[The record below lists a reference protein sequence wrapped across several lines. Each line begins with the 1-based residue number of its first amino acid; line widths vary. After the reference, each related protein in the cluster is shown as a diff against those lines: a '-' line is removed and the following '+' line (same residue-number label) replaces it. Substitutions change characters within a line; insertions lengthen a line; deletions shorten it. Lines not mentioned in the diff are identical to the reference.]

1 MSININKNININP
14 KINTSN
20 NELKHFAY
28 NAKNKIDIAVA
39 NASSQAYNDTSE
51 YSSLASAS
59 MNSLVS
65 LKYLT
70 YSDKTNNS
78 NIIENLT
85 NDPSINEKVKK
96 LYKDN
101 TSKQYAED
109 SNAINKIIE
118 LDIPKNKSIYCDKSG
133 NLNYTKI
140 FQNIGM
146 PLYSCSPAQAIG
158 VFKELNKEKLIDTNT
173 YNEASIAFNS
183 VAKDTD
189 ALLTAKGLEGVSAND
204 IRINIKNS
212 LASNL
217 NKDDKSMSSSTKKSI
232 IDTYNI
238 LFTNTNK

>member
-118 LDIPKNKSIYCDKSG
+118 LDIPKNKSIYSDKSG

-146 PLYSCSPAQAIG
+146 QLYSCSPAQAIG
-158 VFKELNKEKLIDTNT
+158 VFKDLNKEKLIDTNT

-189 ALLTAKGLEGVSAND
+189 ALLTAKGLEGVSANE
-204 IRINIKNS
+204 IRINLKNS

-217 NKDDKSMSSSTKKSI
+217 NKDNKSMSSSTKKSI

-238 LFTNTNK
+238 LFTNNN